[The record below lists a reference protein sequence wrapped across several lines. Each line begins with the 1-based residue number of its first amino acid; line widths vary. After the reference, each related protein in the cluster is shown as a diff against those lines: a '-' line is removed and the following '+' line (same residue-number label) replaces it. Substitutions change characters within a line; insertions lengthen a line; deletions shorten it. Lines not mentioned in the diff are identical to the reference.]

1 LLAPLAHI
9 YQWEAGFC
17 HETVHPHIASVM
29 DDRDPEAFR
38 ALYHA
43 HYGTVCRYLAA
54 RVHRSAV
61 EDVAAETFLVAW
73 RRQAELPPHIVP
85 WLLNTAAKCLANA
98 RRSRERSDALAVRLA
113 GALPSCSP
121 GLDSELESSARRR
134 ALVAALVAV
143 GERDRELLLLR
154 FWDDLA
160 PREIAAVLE
169 LNPVTVRARLSRAS
183 RRLERSL
190 RAALAVEDPP
200 PLSIAEVA

>member
-1 LLAPLAHI
+1 LAHI
-9 YQWEAGFC
+9 YQRSPWFC
-17 HETVHPHIASVM
+17 HETVQPHIASVM

-38 ALYHA
+38 ALYRA

-98 RRSRERSDALAVRLA
+98 RRSGERADALAVRLA
-113 GALPSCSP
+113 GVLPSSAP
-121 GLDSELESSARRR
+121 GLDAALESSARRR
-134 ALVAALVAV
+134 ALVTALVAV

-160 PREIAAVLE
+160 PREIAAVLGVSS
-169 LNPVTVRARLSRAS
+169 VTVRARLSRAS
-183 RRLERSL
+183 RRLERAL

-200 PLSIAEVA
+200 PLPIPEVA

>member
-1 LLAPLAHI
+1 
-9 YQWEAGFC
+9 
-17 HETVHPHIASVM
+17 M

-38 ALYHA
+38 RLYRT

-54 RVHRSAV
+54 RVDRSAV

-98 RRSRERSDALAVRLA
+98 RRSRERADALAVRLA
-113 GALPSCSP
+113 DVMPATPDIQSAVDAG
-121 GLDSELESSARRR
+121 ARRR

-154 FWDDLA
+154 FWDGLA
-160 PREIAAVLE
+160 PREVAAVLG
-169 LNPVTVRARLSRAS
+169 LSPVTVRARLSRAG
-183 RRLERSL
+183 RRLECEL
-190 RAALAVEDPP
+190 RAALAVEDPSP
-200 PLSIAEVA
+200 FPVPEAA

>member
-1 LLAPLAHI
+1 M
-9 YQWEAGFC
+9 YQWEADFC

-38 ALYHA
+38 ALYRA

-73 RRQAELPPHIVP
+73 RRQAELPPHVVP

-98 RRSRERSDALAVRLA
+98 RRSRERSDALASRLA
-113 GALPSCSP
+113 GVLPASAP
-121 GLDSELESSARRR
+121 GLDSTLESSARQR

-143 GERDRELLLLR
+143 GERDRELVLLR
-154 FWDDLA
+154 FWDDLP
-160 PREIAAVLE
+160 PREIAVVLE
-169 LNPVTVRARLSRAS
+169 LNPVIVRARLSRAG
-183 RRLERSL
+183 RRLEREL

-200 PLSIAEVA
+200 PLSIPEVA

>member
-1 LLAPLAHI
+1 M
-9 YQWEAGFC
+9 Q
-17 HETVHPHIASVM
+17 PHIASVM

-38 ALYHA
+38 ALYRA

-98 RRSRERSDALAVRLA
+98 RRSVDRADALAARLA
-113 GALPSCSP
+113 GVLPPSAP
-121 GLDSELESSARRR
+121 GLDAALESSARRR

-160 PREIAAVLE
+160 PREIAAVLGVSS
-169 LNPVTVRARLSRAS
+169 VTVRARLSRAS
-183 RRLERSL
+183 RRLEREL

-200 PLSIAEVA
+200 PLPIPEVA

>member
-17 HETVHPHIASVM
+17 HETIQLHIASMM
-29 DDRDPEAFR
+29 DERDPEAFR
-38 ALYHA
+38 ALYRA

-73 RRQAELPPHIVP
+73 RRQGELPPHIVP
-85 WLLNTAAKCLANA
+85 WLLNTAGKCLANA
-98 RRSRERSDALAVRLA
+98 RRSVERSDALAERLA
-113 GALPSCSP
+113 GVLPSSSP
-121 GLDSELESSARRR
+121 GVDSALESAAHRR

-143 GERDRELLLLR
+143 GSRDRELLLLR
-154 FWDDLA
+154 FWDGLA
-160 PREIAAVLE
+160 PREVAAVLGVS
-169 LNPVTVRARLSRAS
+169 PVVARARLSRAG
-183 RRLERSL
+183 RRLEREL

-200 PLSIAEVA
+200 PLPLPEVA

>member
-1 LLAPLAHI
+1 M
-9 YQWEAGFC
+9 YQWKADSC

-38 ALYHA
+38 ALYRA

-54 RVHRSAV
+54 RVHPSAV

-98 RRSRERSDALAVRLA
+98 RRSLERADALAVRLA
-113 GALPSCSP
+113 GVLPACP
-121 GLDSELESSARRR
+121 PDLDSALESSARRR

-143 GERDRELLLLR
+143 GERERELLLLR
-154 FWDDLA
+154 YWDDLA
-160 PREIAAVLE
+160 PREIAAVLG
-169 LNPVTVRARLSRAS
+169 LSPVVARARLSRAG
-183 RRLERSL
+183 RRLEREL

-200 PLSIAEVA
+200 PLSIPEVA

>member
-1 LLAPLAHI
+1 M
-9 YQWEAGFC
+9 YQRRPWFC
-17 HETVHPHIASVM
+17 HETVQPHIASVM
-29 DDRDPEAFR
+29 DDRDPDAFR
-38 ALYHA
+38 ALYRA

-98 RRSRERSDALAVRLA
+98 RRSVERSEALAARLA
-113 GALPSCSP
+113 GVLPVSAP
-121 GLDSELESSARRR
+121 GIDSALESSARRR
-134 ALVAALVAV
+134 ALVAALIAV

-154 FWDDLA
+154 YWDDLP
-160 PREIAAVLE
+160 PREVAAVLGIS
-169 LNPVTVRARLSRAS
+169 PVSARARLSRAG
-183 RRLERSL
+183 RRLEREL

-200 PLSIAEVA
+200 PLAVAEVA

>member
-9 YQWEAGFC
+9 YQREADFC
-17 HETVHPHIASVM
+17 HETVHPYIASVM
-29 DDRDPEAFR
+29 DERDPEAFR
-38 ALYHA
+38 ALYRA

-54 RVHRSAV
+54 RADRSAV

-98 RRSRERSDALAVRLA
+98 RRGRERSDALALRLA
-113 GALPSCSP
+113 GVLPASSP
-121 GLDSELESSARRR
+121 GVDAELESRAHRR

-154 FWDDLA
+154 FWDGLA
-160 PREIAAVLE
+160 PREIAAVVGVS
-169 LNPVTVRARLSRAS
+169 PVTMRARLLRAG
-183 RRLERSL
+183 RRLEREL
-190 RAALAVEDPP
+190 RVALAVGDPS
-200 PLSIAEVA
+200 PLSIPEVA